1 MRDTF
6 QAADL
11 SQPSVYH
18 QPAAGAAPTLPQDTQ
33 PLARE
38 GSTFQRSARTQS
50 ITPSGVAALFAA
62 SESVST
68 QPTSLLGARTC
79 RRCSRDAHIRATRR
93 DASLTHTHSPQH
105 LMQHT

>member
-18 QPAAGAAPTLPQDTQ
+18 QLAAGAAPTLPQDSQ

-62 SESVST
+62 SESVS
-68 QPTSLLGARTC
+68 LRLMAHLGASPS
-79 RRCSRDAHIRATRR
+79 RRCSRDP
-93 DASLTHTHSPQH
+93 SS
-105 LMQHT
+105 